1 MNRALVLRFYLDL
14 GPELLLFTKNNVWL
28 HGETVEE
35 FMTLRYLPDF
45 EYFAPRDIK
54 EACRLLQEHDN
65 RAKVMAGGTDLLVH
79 MKHRTIIPR
88 YVIGLKHLS
97 GLGTIEYNENRG
109 LRIGALA
116 THQTVADSPLIKERF
131 RALGAACSKVGTPQ
145 IRSMGTVGGNLCNGS
160 PSSDSAP
167 PLIALNA
174 AVKLLGVEGERV
186 IPLESFFV
194 GPGETALRIGEI
206 LTEIQVPSPS
216 LRTQLSYVKLP
227 ARTRVDMAAVSA
239 AVFVTLDSK
248 NAICQDIRIVLGAVA
263 PVPLR
268 AKRAEEVLR
277 GKKMEEQ
284 LIQQTAQRASEEA
297 QPISDIRSSADY
309 RREMVKVLTKQAI
322 RQALGQAP
330 SA

>member
-1 MNRALVLRFYLDL
+1 MV
-14 GPELLLFTKNNVWL
+14 
-28 HGETVEE
+28 
-35 FMTLRYLPDF
+35 LRYLPEF
-45 EYFAPRDIK
+45 EYFAPKDIR
-54 EACRLLQEHDN
+54 EACRLLQEHGG

-79 MKHRTIIPR
+79 MKHRTLIPQ

-97 GLGTIEYNENRG
+97 DLGFVEYSEDRG

-116 THQTVADSPLIKERF
+116 THQSVAESPIIKERF
-131 RALGAACSKVGTPQ
+131 GALGGACSKVGTPQ

-174 AVKLLGVEGERV
+174 AVRLLGVGGERV
-186 IPLESFFV
+186 IPLEAFFV
-194 GPGETALRIGEI
+194 GPGETALRAGEI
-206 LTEIQVPSPS
+206 LTEIQVPSPP
-216 LRTQLSYVKLP
+216 LRTKLTYVKLP

-239 AVFVTLDSK
+239 AVLVTLDSK
-248 NAICQDIRIVLGAVA
+248 NEICQDIRIVLGAVA
-263 PVPLR
+263 PIPLR
-268 AKRAEEVLR
+268 ARRAEEVLR
-277 GKKMEEQ
+277 GKKIEDQ

-309 RREMVKVLTKQAI
+309 RREMVTVLTKQAI
-322 RQALGQAP
+322 GQALGQAP

>member
-1 MNRALVLRFYLDL
+1 MA
-14 GPELLLFTKNNVWL
+14 
-28 HGETVEE
+28 
-35 FMTLRYLPDF
+35 LRYLPDF
-45 EYFAPRDIK
+45 EYFAPKDVR
-54 EACRLLQEHDN
+54 EACRLLQEHN
-65 RAKVMAGGTDLLVH
+65 GRAKVMAGGTDLLVH
-79 MKHRTIIPR
+79 MKHRTVNPQ

-97 GLGTIEYNENRG
+97 DLGCIEYSENRG

-116 THQTVADSPLIKERF
+116 THQSVAENPTIKERF
-131 RALGAACSKVGTPQ
+131 GALGAACSKVGTPQ

-186 IPLESFFV
+186 IPLEAFFV
-194 GPGETALRIGEI
+194 GPGETALRAGEI
-206 LTEIQVPSPS
+206 LTEIQVPSPPP
-216 LRTQLSYVKLP
+216 RTKLTYVKLP

-239 AVFVTLDSK
+239 AVLVTLDSK
-248 NAICQDIRIVLGAVA
+248 NEICQDIRIVLGAVA
-263 PVPLR
+263 PIPLR
-268 AKRAEEVLR
+268 ARRAEEVLK
-277 GKKMEEQ
+277 GKKMEDQ

-309 RREMVKVLTKQAI
+309 RREMVKVLTRQAI